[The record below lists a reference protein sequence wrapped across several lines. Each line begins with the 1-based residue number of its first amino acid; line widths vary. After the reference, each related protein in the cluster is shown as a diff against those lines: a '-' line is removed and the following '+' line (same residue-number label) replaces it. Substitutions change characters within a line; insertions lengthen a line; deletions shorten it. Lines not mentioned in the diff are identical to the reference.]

1 MLAQSLKTF
10 HWKKNRPGDP
20 VLNCKGQEFAC
31 KSKPERICIAKS
43 ESNPKFS
50 KDEGNLDPV
59 FQFESLGGKKIK
71 S

>member
-1 MLAQSLKTF
+1 M
-10 HWKKNRPGDP
+10 
-20 VLNCKGQEFAC
+20 LNCKGQEIAR

-50 KDEGNLDPV
+50 KDQGNLDPV
-59 FQFESLGGKKIK
+59 FQFESLGEKKNKLK